1 MNKQKTLLGML
12 ILLVAAAV
20 ILLVNGV
27 YIVDETNQAI
37 ITQFGKPVGTAE
49 KEPGLHF
56 KIPFVQ
62 KVHFFEMRWLE
73 WDGNAN
79 QVPTKDKKYIWV
91 DVYARWRISDPLL
104 FFQTVQDEPGAQTRL
119 DDIIDGETRNAIANN
134 SLIEIVR
141 TSNRALRFED
151 LPSEII
157 DTSTIEKIE
166 IGREK
171 IINRI
176 QQKASRLALDYGIEI
191 VDVRLKRI
199 NYSDRVQQKVFDRMI
214 SERLRIA
221 EKYRSEGQGKSAEIR
236 GQKEKELKK
245 ISSKAY
251 RKSQEIM
258 GVADAQAAKI
268 YARAYSQDP
277 EFYSFVKTLEG
288 YKSTMDEKSLL
299 ILSTENE
306 YYRYLKKIR

>member
-268 YARAYSQDP
+268 Y
-277 EFYSFVKTLEG
+277 
-288 YKSTMDEKSLL
+288 
-299 ILSTENE
+299 
-306 YYRYLKKIR
+306 